1 MRKIIIMLAVCSFM
15 SCKKETTTPET
26 NVSEPEKA
34 VVADQP
40 KPIKVYEKDGIKVA
54 SYDFNA
60 FEPFLK
66 KDNDTTYVVNFWAT
80 WCVPCVAE
88 LPHFEKLNATYKDQ
102 KVKVLLVSLDMPQKV
117 ESNLLPFVKKK
128 NMQSEVIYLNDP
140 DANAWISKVDTAWSG
155 AIPATVIYKGNKRK
169 FFEQS
174 FTYEALEK
182 ELKSV
187 MN

>member
-1 MRKIIIMLAVCSFM
+1 MLTVFSLF
-15 SCKKETTTPET
+15 SCKKEASTVENTTENTE
-26 NVSEPEKA
+26 NVAESN
-34 VVADQP
+34 QP
-40 KPIKVYEKDGIKVA
+40 KPIKVYEKDGIKIN
-54 SYDFNA
+54 SFDFNA
-60 FEPFLK
+60 FEPYLK
-66 KDNDTTYVVNFWAT
+66 KNNDTTYVVNFWAT
-80 WCVPCVAE
+80 WCVPCVEE

-140 DANAWISKVDTAWSG
+140 DANAWISKVDTTWSG
-155 AIPATVIYKGNKRK
+155 AIPATVIYKGDKRQ

-182 ELKSV
+182 ELKAV

>member
-1 MRKIIIMLAVCSFM
+1 MRKIIVMLTVLSFL
-15 SCKKETTTPET
+15 SCKKEAT
-26 NVSEPEKA
+26 VSDSTVTKTEKQ
-34 VVADQP
+34 VVDDQP
-40 KPIKVYEKDGIKVA
+40 KPIKVYEKDGIKIK
-54 SYDFNA
+54 SFDFNA
-60 FEPFLK
+60 FEPYLK
-66 KDNDTTYVVNFWAT
+66 QHNDTTYVVNFWAT
-80 WCVPCVAE
+80 WCVPCVEE
-88 LPHFEKLNATYKDQ
+88 LPHFEKLNAAYKDQ

-128 NMQSEVIYLNDP
+128 NMLSEVIYLNDP

-155 AIPATVIYKGNKRK
+155 AIPATVIYKRDQRK

-182 ELKSV
+182 ELKTV

>member
-1 MRKIIIMLAVCSFM
+1 MKKIIIMLAVFSFI
-15 SCKKETTTPET
+15 SCKKEVKTE
-26 NVSEPEKA
+26 EKA
-34 VVADQP
+34 VTEAAAATP
-40 KPIKVYEKDGIKVA
+40 KPLKIYEKDRVKVK
-54 SYDFNA
+54 SFDFNGL
-60 FEPFLK
+60 EPLLK

-88 LPHFEKLNATYKDQ
+88 LPHFEKLNADYKDK

-117 ESNLLPFVKKK
+117 ESNLLPFIKKK
-128 NMQSEVIYLNDP
+128 NMQSEIVYLNDP

-155 AIPATVIYKGNKRK
+155 AIPATVIYKGDKRK

-174 FTYEALEK
+174 FTYEALQK
-182 ELKSV
+182 ELQSI